1 MREGDMNTPFL
12 YNGQAGVQTDSNGLL
27 NMRARYYSPYLM
39 RFLNAD
45 PIGFSGGSNWFAYA
59 DGNPISLSDPFGLC
73 AGTLHDGT
81 QVNADGS
88 WKMNSHNIGVFFSS
102 LGNTVTS
109 GEVWERNLKNAASD
123 PANWMSG
130 FGMGGVANAM
140 RNSVDNVAAAAA
152 KAPLTKVTSWADE
165 GITPDLNPGRWVQLG
180 DATKTNFW
188 RTGLPGP
195 KVHISLKPPS
205 VSVQGSKVP
214 FTNSITDDIPTSSLQ
229 WPPGLDRW
237 RGLFGQRKIIG
248 GGE

>member
-1 MREGDMNTPFL
+1 MGEHCD
-12 YNGQAGVQTDSNGLL
+12 
-27 NMRARYYSPYLM
+27 
-39 RFLNAD
+39 
-45 PIGFSGGSNWFAYA
+45 
-59 DGNPISLSDPFGLC
+59 FGRW
-73 AGTLHDGT
+73 G
-81 QVNADGS
+81 
-88 WKMNSHNIGVFFSS
+88 I
-102 LGNTVTS
+102 
-109 GEVWERNLKNAASD
+109 
-123 PANWMSG
+123 
-130 FGMGGVANAM
+130 
-140 RNSVDNVAAAAA
+140 AA